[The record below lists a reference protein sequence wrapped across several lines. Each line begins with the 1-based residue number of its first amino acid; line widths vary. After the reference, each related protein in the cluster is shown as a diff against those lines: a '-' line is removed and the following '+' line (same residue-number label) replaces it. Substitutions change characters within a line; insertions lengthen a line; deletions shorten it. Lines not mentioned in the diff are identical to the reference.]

1 MAKTKLDKDLKRLSR
16 MTYGTRDL
24 GKSLV
29 PLGIGLLF
37 LVVAGILA
45 ASQVGV
51 SGVWAI
57 AVGATVIGA
66 YMALNIGANDVANNM
81 SPAVGSRSL
90 TIGAALLIAAVAEG
104 AGAII
109 AGGDVIETVSKGIID
124 PQRMPDTATFV
135 VAMISALFA
144 AALWVNLAT
153 WLSAPVSTTHAVVGG
168 VLGAGVAVAG
178 VGVANWTV
186 VVGIVASWVISP
198 VMGGVIAAGFL
209 AYLKHTVYDAPD

>member
-1 MAKTKLDKDLKRLSR
+1 LAKTKLDKDLKRLSR

-135 VAMISALFA
+135 VAMISALFTT
-144 AALWVNLAT
+144 AL
-153 WLSAPVSTTHAVVGG
+153 
-168 VLGAGVAVAG
+168 
-178 VGVANWTV
+178 
-186 VVGIVASWVISP
+186 
-198 VMGGVIAAGFL
+198 
-209 AYLKHTVYDAPD
+209 